1 MVGVARPGRGMVD
14 FQAHKSCNDSVAT
27 EDRELD
33 LAAALG
39 AEREASTQ
47 VLSLYSPSKDRHGRP
62 IRTALWIR
70 EAQEILTRIGE
81 GYTTTPPHDGGWE
94 TESGKVRREKT
105 VIVYTYI
112 KPGRFL
118 AHVVALRAFLHR
130 FGRETN
136 QEVVVV
142 ELNGAEG
149 SWFFRIKEYDD

>member
-1 MVGVARPGRGMVD
+1 VAAD
-14 FQAHKSCNDSVAT
+14 
-27 EDRELD
+27 ERELD

-47 VLSLYSPSKDRHGRP
+47 VLSLYIPNKDRHGRP
-62 IRTALWIR
+62 IRTAPWIR

-94 TESGKVRREKT
+94 TGSGQVRRERT

-112 KPGRFL
+112 KPDRFL
-118 AHVVALRAFLHR
+118 AQVAALREFLHR

-142 ELNGAEG
+142 ELSGADG
-149 SWFFRIKEYDD
+149 SWFFRIKEYDE